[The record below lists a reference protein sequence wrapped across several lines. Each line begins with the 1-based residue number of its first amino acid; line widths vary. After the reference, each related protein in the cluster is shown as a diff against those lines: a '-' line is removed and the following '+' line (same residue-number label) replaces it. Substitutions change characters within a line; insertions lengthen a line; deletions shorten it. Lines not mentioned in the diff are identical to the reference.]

1 MKLGGTGVHRRLL
14 QEPLGPRGII
24 LVCCPA
30 LCLLLVSTRVL
41 FPFACLLLAPTRGAI
56 VSSTD
61 VALAIAPLFA
71 PLASR

>member
-1 MKLGGTGVHRRLL
+1 
-14 QEPLGPRGII
+14 
-24 LVCCPA
+24 
-30 LCLLLVSTRVL
+30 VL